1 MDDLIEA
8 DLNQAA
14 LSRATDLSHNA
25 RHRVVQTRRTLPGLW
40 KLETGIVVYLF
51 GLTTATLFTPLQAR
65 YSCPSGVATMFRTT
79 PPPDGIVFVLKVS
92 D

>member
-1 MDDLIEA
+1 MDNLIEA
-8 DLNQAA
+8 DLNEA
-14 LSRATDLSHNA
+14 LLPA
-25 RHRVVQTRRTLPGLW
+25 RRQELRRPPWGGSYTEDAPSLGSW
-40 KLETGIVVYLF
+40 RQGSFVYLF
-51 GLTTATLFTPLQAR
+51 GLNTATLFTPLQAR

>member
-1 MDDLIEA
+1 MDNLIEV
-8 DLNQAA
+8 DLNEA
-14 LSRATDLSHNA
+14 LLRA
-25 RHRVVQTRRTLPGLW
+25 RRQELRQSAMGWFIHGGRSSLGSW
-40 KLETGIVVYLF
+40 RQGSFVYLF